1 MGLTAEAR
9 PTQAEDR
16 LELRRKADAGLRP
29 QLAAQPP
36 VVESPAGSPGGRR
49 ISLAG
54 LGFALAALVLLFGYT
69 FPTEDYLSP
78 QSGLGYAL
86 GIVGGSAMLVLLLYP
101 ARKRLRVL
109 SFMGS
114 TRRWFQ
120 AHMVLG
126 VVGPVLVLYH
136 SNFSLG
142 ATNSNVALAC
152 MLVVSGSGLFG
163 RYFYQ
168 HIHQGLSGR
177 QATLAELKAYA
188 EKLRWVTTHVSFLPG
203 LVDHIEV
210 EEQRLTERCARVP
223 LLARPPVCAWHST
236 WARRRLRAHVR
247 RSMLTSGDAAT
258 AAHRRRDLQR
268 TAYAYIE
275 NRISATRRVI
285 ELSAFERLFS
295 LWHALHLP
303 LFFMLLVAGIVHVI
317 AVHVY

>member
-9 PTQAEDR
+9 STEPEDR
-16 LELRRKADAGLRP
+16 LELPRKPAAGTRP
-29 QLAAQPP
+29 QIAAQPP
-36 VVESPAGSPGGRR
+36 VGEPAAGSAGGHR
-49 ISLAG
+49 ITAAG
-54 LGFALAALVLLFGYT
+54 LGFALAALVLLFGYS

-120 AHMVLG
+120 AHMLLG

>member
-1 MGLTAEAR
+1 MPGRPRSRRAR
-9 PTQAEDR
+9 NSHR
-16 LELRRKADAGLRP
+16 N
-29 QLAAQPP
+29 
-36 VVESPAGSPGGRR
+36 PGGPGRDRR
-49 ISLAG
+49 AVRRPATLPWAG
-54 LGFALAALVLLFGYT
+54 LGFALAALVLVFGYY
-69 FPTEDYLSP
+69 FPTEDYLAP
-78 QSGLGYAL
+78 QSGVGYAL

-142 ATNSNVALAC
+142 ATNSNVALVC
-152 MLVVSGSGLFG
+152 MLIVSGSGLFG
-163 RYFYQ
+163 RYFYT
-168 HIHQGLSGR
+168 HIHNGLHGR
-177 QATLAELKAYA
+177 QASLAELKAFA

-203 LVDHIEV
+203 LVDHIEA
-210 EEQRLTERCARVP
+210 EERALTDRCSRVP
-223 LLARPPVCAWHST
+223 LLARPPVCAWYSA

-247 RSMLTSGDAAT
+247 RSIVAGGGAAT
-258 AAHRRRDLQR
+258 SAQRRRDLQR
-268 TAYAYIE
+268 TAYDYIE

-285 ELSAFERLFS
+285 ELTAYERLFS